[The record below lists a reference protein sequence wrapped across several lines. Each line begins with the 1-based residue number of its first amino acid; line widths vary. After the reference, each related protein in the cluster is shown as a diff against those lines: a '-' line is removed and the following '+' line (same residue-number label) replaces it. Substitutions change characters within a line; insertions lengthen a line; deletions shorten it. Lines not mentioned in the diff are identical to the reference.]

1 MQLSLAA
8 PPLAA
13 GFDWLDGLVPLVFAI
28 FWIVSQVVNLVRR
41 MSGEPP
47 RPRVEPVAAPRRR
60 PPAVDAGEKAGD
72 VRGDLERQIE
82 EFLARSQRGGPV
94 PPRPVGSGR
103 VEPMPPRPVRPRS
116 TPLPAARRPPP
127 PLPPPLPQASGSS
140 VAARHFD
147 PLGAAGD
154 DIAEH
159 VQDAFKRKL
168 TRLGSSLAAGTVVDA
183 AERPQ
188 PAANAAAADLA
199 RAVRDPQEIRRLILL
214 REVLERPVH
223 RWE

>member
-1 MQLSLAA
+1 MQLHLVA

-41 MSGEPP
+41 LSGEPR

-60 PPAVDAGEKAGD
+60 PPAVDAGDGAGD

-82 EFLARSQRGGPV
+82 EFLARSQQGRPV
-94 PPRPVGSGR
+94 PPRPVGSRR
-103 VEPMPPRPVRPRS
+103 VEPTPARPRS
-116 TPLPAARRPPP
+116 APLQAARRPPP
-127 PLPPPLPQASGSS
+127 PLPAPLPQASGSS

-168 TRLGSSLAAGTVVDA
+168 TRLGSSLPAGNAVDA

-199 RAVRDPQEIRRLILL
+199 RAVRDPLEIRRLILF